1 MRWKLKCIFFSFCN
15 LYSSNMIKIL
25 KEDDMDRHAGCV
37 GEKRKRKPE
46 GNRPLGGLKHSW
58 KDDIKMDRGGG

>member
-1 MRWKLKCIFFSFCN
+1 
-15 LYSSNMIKIL
+15 MIKIL